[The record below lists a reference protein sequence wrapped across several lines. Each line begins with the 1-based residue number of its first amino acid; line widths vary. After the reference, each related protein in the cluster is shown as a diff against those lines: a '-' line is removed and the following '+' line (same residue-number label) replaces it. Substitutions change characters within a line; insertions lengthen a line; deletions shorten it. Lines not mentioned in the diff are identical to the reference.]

1 MFNLNQIDSIF
12 QTIKLFS
19 ENILEWGSETEIILI
34 QELKNLFWSHL
45 LLMSELQTKHQ
56 LLLHRDSEN
65 KELLKLLDEFTGIY
79 NALAKK
85 YEILEVESNNRIM
98 EA

>member
-1 MFNLNQIDSIF
+1 
-12 QTIKLFS
+12 
-19 ENILEWGSETEIILI
+19 
-34 QELKNLFWSHL
+34 
-45 LLMSELQTKHQ
+45 MSELQTKHQ